1 MAENGTDVILD
12 EISGDEI
19 QSVLDTLM
27 GNSSI
32 SFMDYVASII
42 QGKVPFDPTDMGRQL
57 IQSVFG
63 NIGQQKRMLLYVLL
77 LAVIGAVIAN
87 FSKLMQGKQVAT
99 TAFYGVYLLLFS
111 VLTGAFMQ
119 ASTLAVQTLS
129 GLLEFIKVLTPA
141 YFISMS
147 FASGAVAG
155 AVYYEFTLV
164 IVAVIDLVLVKILLP
179 AINVFFLLQLANEL
193 SEEEMFGKMAELV
206 KDLVTLAL
214 KTMFGIMM
222 GINVI
227 QGLIVPVSAEL
238 QNSTLIKAGGAIP
251 GVGNTIS
258 TVTNTVLVAAKLV
271 KNAVGVAGVLVVFLL
286 CAVPLLKLLF
296 WQFGY
301 QLVAAVVQPVSEPR
315 VIRCLGAIKESLALL
330 VRAVAFGAMLFIASI
345 LVISSMT

>member
-32 SFMDYVASII
+32 SFMDYVTSII
-42 QGKVPFDPTDMGRQL
+42 QGKVPFDPADMGRQL

-63 NIGQQKRMLLYVLL
+63 NIGQQKSMLLYVLL
-77 LAVIGAVIAN
+77 LAVIGAVITN

-147 FASGAVAG
+147 FASGAGAG

-258 TVTNTVLVAAKLV
+258 TVTNTV
-271 KNAVGVAGVLVVFLL
+271 GVAGVIAVFLL

>member
-1 MAENGTDVILD
+1 MDENGTDVILD

-42 QGKVPFDPTDMGRQL
+42 QGKVPFDPADMGRQL

-63 NIGQQKRMLLYVLL
+63 NIGQQKSMLLYVLL
-77 LAVIGAVIAN
+77 LAVIGAVITN
-87 FSKLMQGKQVAT
+87 FSKQVAT

-129 GLLEFIKVLTPA
+129 GLLEFIKVLTPS

-147 FASGAVAG
+147 FASGAGAG

-271 KNAVGVAGVLVVFLL
+271 KNAVGVAGVIAVFLL

>member
-42 QGKVPFDPTDMGRQL
+42 QGKVPFDPADMGRQL

-63 NIGQQKRMLLYVLL
+63 NIGQQKSMLLYVLL
-77 LAVIGAVIAN
+77 LAVIGAVITN

-147 FASGAVAG
+147 FASGAGAG

-193 SEEEMFGKMAELV
+193 SEEEMFGKMA
-206 KDLVTLAL
+206 DLVTLAL

-271 KNAVGVAGVLVVFLL
+271 KNAVGVAGVIAVFLL

-330 VRAVAFGAMLFIASI
+330 VRAVAFGARLFIASI

>member
-1 MAENGTDVILD
+1 MDENGTDVILD

-42 QGKVPFDPTDMGRQL
+42 QGKVPFDPADMGRQL

-63 NIGQQKRMLLYVLL
+63 NIGQQKSMLLYVLL
-77 LAVIGAVIAN
+77 LAVIGAVITN

-147 FASGAVAG
+147 FASGAG

-271 KNAVGVAGVLVVFLL
+271 KNAVGVAGVIAVFLL

>member
-12 EISGDEI
+12 EISGDKI

-63 NIGQQKRMLLYVLL
+63 NIGQQKSMLLYVLL

-147 FASGAVAG
+147 FASGAGAG

-179 AINVFFLLQLANEL
+179 AINVFLLQLANEL

-271 KNAVGVAGVLVVFLL
+271 KNAVGVAGVIAVFLL

-301 QLVAAVVQPVSEPR
+301 QLVAAVVQPVSEAR

>member
-42 QGKVPFDPTDMGRQL
+42 QGKVPFDPADMGRQL

-63 NIGQQKRMLLYVLL
+63 NIGQQKSMLLYVLL
-77 LAVIGAVIAN
+77 LAVIGAVITN

-147 FASGAVAG
+147 FASGAGAG

-258 TVTNTVLVAAKLV
+258 TVTNTV
-271 KNAVGVAGVLVVFLL
+271 GVAGVIAVFLL

>member
-1 MAENGTDVILD
+1 MILD

-42 QGKVPFDPTDMGRQL
+42 QGKVPFDPADMGRQL

-63 NIGQQKRMLLYVLL
+63 NIGQQKSMLLYVLL
-77 LAVIGAVIAN
+77 LAVIGAVITN

-111 VLTGAFMQ
+111 V
-119 ASTLAVQTLS
+119 S

-147 FASGAVAG
+147 FASGAGAG

-271 KNAVGVAGVLVVFLL
+271 KNAVGVAGVIAVFLL

>member
-32 SFMDYVASII
+32 SFMDYVTSII
-42 QGKVPFDPTDMGRQL
+42 QGKVPFDPADMGRQL

-63 NIGQQKRMLLYVLL
+63 NIGQQKSMLLYVLL
-77 LAVIGAVIAN
+77 LAVIGAVITN

-147 FASGAVAG
+147 FASGAGAG

-179 AINVFFLLQLANEL
+179 AINVFFLLANEL

-271 KNAVGVAGVLVVFLL
+271 KNAVGVAGVIAVFLL

>member
-42 QGKVPFDPTDMGRQL
+42 QGKVPFDPADMGRQL

-63 NIGQQKRMLLYVLL
+63 NIGQQKSMLLYVLL
-77 LAVIGAVIAN
+77 LAVIGAVITN

-147 FASGAVAG
+147 FASGAG

-271 KNAVGVAGVLVVFLL
+271 KNAVGVAGVIAVFLL

>member
-63 NIGQQKRMLLYVLL
+63 NIGQQKSMLLYVLL

-147 FASGAVAG
+147 FASGAGAG

-271 KNAVGVAGVLVVFLL
+271 KNAVAGVIAVFLL

-301 QLVAAVVQPVSEPR
+301 QLVAAVVQPVSEAR